1 MRRKVSLE
9 KICEIN
15 KEAAAVLKVRNK
27 IGRPHIEEDQ
37 PELLQSIIDIVTL
50 GGAAHD
56 RRRTEEIRSCKTL
69 DELHEKLLTEGFQIS
84 RSATYLRI
92 IPRNSNMEGKRH
104 KTVAPVRLCRAQNDE
119 HKSHEDSRFCTAT
132 IRALQSLAS
141 LLGPNQ
147 VAFISQDD
155 KCRVPLGLKAAQKQ
169 QPILMHV
176 QHRVKL
182 MDHDWIV
189 AEKHKLIPSVYGA
202 LEIKPQR
209 MGDLDAISYSG
220 PTYIAIRSGKH
231 DSSTAASHAVDFER
245 LLELPEFESTMKFQG
260 AVKPVII
267 INSDGGPD
275 ENPR

>member
-1 MRRKVSLE
+1 MRRKVNLE
-9 KICEIN
+9 KICEMN

-37 PELLQSIIDIVTL
+37 PELLQRIIDIVTL

-69 DELHEKLLTEGFQIS
+69 DELHKKLLTEGFQIS

-92 IPRNSNMEGKRH
+92 IPRNSSTLEGKRR
-104 KTVAPVRLCRAQNDE
+104 VAPVRLCRAQNDDY
-119 HKSHEDSRFCTAT
+119 KSHEDSRFCTAT
-132 IRALQSLAS
+132 TRALQSLAS

-169 QPILMHV
+169 PPILMHV

-189 AEKHKLIPSVYGA
+189 AEKHELIPSVYGA

-209 MGDLDAISYSG
+209 MGDLDATSYSG
-220 PTYIAIRSGKH
+220 PTYTAIRSGKH

-260 AVKPVII
+260 TVKPVII

-275 ENPR
+275 ENLR